1 MNRCSARNLGKRVRA
16 LPKYVEWTSCWTW
29 NPRVGLPE
37 TRTPNIGLARDTET
51 LDRACPRHGSL
62 RLGLHETR
70 PAEYVNL
77 SVHANWAMCVCNDA
91 SARSEKQ
98 NQLISKSRISF
109 ILIWI
114 LSSKWRWVWGAGSQ
128 RWSGAGSFSISSW
141 QSGDALPQKNARG
154 AKKRNQSS
162 GNVLWHACQLQ
173 LQKGVLQ
180 QSTLGSRFGDINALR
195 QLRRAVAVSM
205 GRKTKRS
212 QNPAST
218 AKKWKYADNDWW
230 SQFLTQM
237 NSAL

>member
-51 LDRACPRHGSL
+51 LDWACPRHGSL

-114 LSSKWRWVWGAGSQ
+114 LSSKPFRGILFL
-128 RWSGAGSFSISSW
+128 WSGAGSFSISSL

-154 AKKRNQSS
+154 AKKKKPEQWKRTLTCLSAS
-162 GNVLWHACQLQ
+162 AA
-173 LQKGVLQ
+173 KRRA
-180 QSTLGSRFGDINALR
+180 STINA
-195 QLRRAVAVSM
+195 
-205 GRKTKRS
+205 
-212 QNPAST
+212 
-218 AKKWKYADNDWW
+218 W
-230 SQFLTQM
+230 
-237 NSAL
+237 